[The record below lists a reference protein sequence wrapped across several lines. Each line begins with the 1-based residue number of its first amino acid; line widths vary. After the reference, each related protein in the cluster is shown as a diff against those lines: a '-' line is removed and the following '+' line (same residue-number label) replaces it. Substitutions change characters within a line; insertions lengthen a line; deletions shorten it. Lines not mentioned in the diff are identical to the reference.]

1 MGKVIAIFNQK
12 GGVGKTATAVN
23 LSASVSTKK
32 KSVLLVDIDPQGNAT
47 GGLGVDKTKLESTV
61 YDLLLGDE
69 TDPKEVILNT
79 SMAKLD
85 LLPSNYDL
93 AGAEVEL
100 VGLEKREFRLKEVL
114 APVKDDYDYIFIDC
128 PPTLGLLSLN
138 ALTAADS
145 VIIPIQC
152 EYYAL
157 EGVSDLVNTIKLI
170 KSSSN
175 PDLEVQGIV
184 LTMFD
189 RRTRLSTEVVAEV
202 RKHFAEKLYSSLIP
216 RNIRIA
222 EAPGYGQPICA
233 YDPHSKGARSYMN
246 LAKEFLKKEEK

>member
-1 MGKVIAIFNQK
+1 MGKTIAIFNQK

-23 LSASVSTKK
+23 LAASISTKK
-32 KSVLLVDIDPQGNAT
+32 KRVLLVDIDPQGNAS
-47 GGLGVDKTKLESTV
+47 GGLGIDKAQLESTV
-61 YDLLLGDE
+61 YDLLLGGE
-69 TDPKEVILNT
+69 KDPKAIIQNT
-79 SMAKLD
+79 SMANLD
-85 LLPSNYDL
+85 ILPSNYDL
-93 AGAEVEL
+93 AGAEIEL
-100 VGLEKREFRLKEVL
+100 VNQEKREFCLKEAL
-114 APVKDDYDYIFIDC
+114 SPIKDDYDYIFIDC

-145 VIIPIQC
+145 VLIPIQC

-170 KSSSN
+170 KSGSN

-184 LTMFD
+184 LTMYD
-189 RRTRLSTEVVAEV
+189 RRTNLSVEVVREV
-202 RKHFAEKLYSSLIP
+202 KKHFEDKLYASLIP

-233 YDPHSKGARSYMN
+233 YDPFSKGARSYMN
-246 LAKEFLKKEEK
+246 LAKEFIKKEEK